1 MESRVT
7 IESEGE
13 WYLDTVVAGSDAAVL
28 DLDVGGRVR
37 ELALRVGS
45 GALVAL
51 ELPADLELEPSRVL
65 AVEQIVHVHHSHGQR
80 RWRWQGSVGRG
91 GRGEGNARDT
101 HHLCGRGVQIITGAS
116 GRRHYGRYRLAVF

>member
-1 MESRVT
+1 M
-7 IESEGE
+7 
-13 WYLDTVVAGSDAAVL
+13 
-28 DLDVGGRVR
+28 R

-51 ELPADLELEPSRVL
+51 ELPADLKLEPSRVF

-80 RWRWQGSVGRG
+80 QGSVGR

-101 HHLCGRGVQIITGAS
+101 HHLCGRVQIITRAS
-116 GRRHYGRYRLAVF
+116 GRRHYGRYRLAVFKVNGAARGVKLSGRSDSGETGGQARGRAEAGS